1 MQDLL
6 NNQGFLMP
14 LVWLVAALAAAMILY
29 WTSKAFLDAEE
40 MFGVPIKR
48 LRLGGSVVIFALVF
62 VILWKST
69 TSDAIVVQSS
79 QMATLRAA
87 VEDLEN
93 SLPMVEACHE
103 SKLPDSP
110 QCEVAYAQH
119 KAKVADLKAV
129 IIKAPFAPP
138 SD

>member
-1 MQDLL
+1 M
-6 NNQGFLMP
+6 
-14 LVWLVAALAAAMILY
+14 
-29 WTSKAFLDAEE
+29 
-40 MFGVPIKR
+40 
-48 LRLGGSVVIFALVF
+48 
-62 VILWKST
+62 
-69 TSDAIVVQSS
+69 VQSS